1 MGVAGGLV
9 DDGVTPKETSTLRV
23 GSAGRAANQ
32 SMFNR
37 IILIRHSARLNDGVD
52 KTRASDGRLQGA
64 VCNPGSAGSQ
74 LAQIT
79 RRSRR
84 VGARQCSSTVVAPG
98 DSLIVVSGD
107 EVGVFL
113 DHISAACVG
122 RQRHRSHLQQQAGE
136 SRCRYLTSLI
146 GTETKNRSALCAAQR
161 CGSHEFNATR
171 WITINAHFTA
181 QRARTSSLRS
191 SNADRRRLRASAMVP
206 QDR

>member
-64 VCNPGSAGSQ
+64 VCKPNSAGSQ

-171 WITINAHFTA
+171 WITINARFTA
-181 QRARTSSLRS
+181 QCARTSSLRS